1 MKPVQPA
8 MRTADGASGTSIPAE
23 FDDAVMWAA
32 WLYYADQ
39 LTQNDIA
46 KMLGVSRATIVNY
59 LAQARERGIV
69 SIQISPTAGGRTSVA
84 RALSDRYGLAGAL
97 VIPAGDETNLARRI
111 GDAGGRVLANLLSEG
126 DTIGVAWGKTVLA
139 AAESITLPHPI
150 GGLTVV
156 QVSGSSISEQDFSPE
171 LCTSLLSDRIHA
183 HCVNLLAPAVL
194 TTRELKAMLL
204 AEPILKRQ
212 LEVVHATNHILFG
225 VGDVGPKSTV
235 RHAGIGSQAE
245 IDDYVARGAVA
256 VIIGRFIDVHGR
268 AVGGDHDERMVGI
281 TLDELR
287 QVPSRICLA
296 GGPEK
301 VVAIRA
307 MLDAGY
313 ATHLVTDLAT
323 AEVLLRD

>member
-1 MKPVQPA
+1 
-8 MRTADGASGTSIPAE
+8 
-23 FDDAVMWAA
+23 
-32 WLYYADQ
+32 
-39 LTQNDIA
+39 
-46 KMLGVSRATIVNY
+46 MLGVSRATIVNY